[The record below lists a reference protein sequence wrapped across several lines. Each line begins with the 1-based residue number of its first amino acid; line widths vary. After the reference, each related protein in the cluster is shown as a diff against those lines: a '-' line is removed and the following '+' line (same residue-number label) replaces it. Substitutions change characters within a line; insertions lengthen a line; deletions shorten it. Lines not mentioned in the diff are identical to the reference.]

1 MSNALD
7 EFMIEGINTTIPLYR
22 TIMNEKNFIQGN
34 ISTDYLEKYDML
46 NQMEEQLKK
55 KQLKS
60 AESSIAAALLY
71 SEYLK
76 GQSTI
81 NSSSKLSLSNW
92 VRTGSQKNGI

>member
-1 MSNALD
+1 MQD
-7 EFMIEGINTTIPLYR
+7 
-22 TIMNEKNFIQGN
+22 
-34 ISTDYLEKYDML
+34 
-46 NQMEEQLKK
+46 QLKE

-60 AESSIAAALLY
+60 ADSSIAAALLY

-76 GQSTI
+76 GQSAI